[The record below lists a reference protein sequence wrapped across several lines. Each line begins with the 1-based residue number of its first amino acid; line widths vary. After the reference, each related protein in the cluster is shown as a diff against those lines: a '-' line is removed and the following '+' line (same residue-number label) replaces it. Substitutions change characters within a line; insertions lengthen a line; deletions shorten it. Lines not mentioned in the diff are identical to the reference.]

1 MKKRITDEHNHLAA
15 LVYIKAIKEQIGKE
29 VESKFKAEYLKRIEY
44 LVGANNELM
53 QELEQCESEIVTVS
67 KESVIEEVKNAIATA
82 G

>member
-1 MKKRITDEHNHLAA
+1 MKKRTTDEHNHLAA
-15 LVYIKAIKEQIGKE
+15 LVYIKAIKEQIEKE
-29 VESKFKAEYLKRIEY
+29 VKSKYKAEYLKRIEY

>member
-1 MKKRITDEHNHLAA
+1 MKKRTTDEHNHLAA
-15 LVYIKAIKEQIGKE
+15 LVYIKAIKEQIEKE
-29 VESKFKAEYLKRIEY
+29 VKSRYTKRIEY

>member
-1 MKKRITDEHNHLAA
+1 MKKRTNDEHNHLAA

-29 VESKFKAEYLKRIEY
+29 VKSEFKAEYLKRIEY

>member
-1 MKKRITDEHNHLAA
+1 MKKRTTDEHNHLAA
-15 LVYIKAIKEQIGKE
+15 LVYVQAIKEQIGKE
-29 VESKFKAEYLKRIEY
+29 VKSKYKAEYLKRIEY